1 MQPEARLAALIFD
14 VDGTLAET
22 EEAHRRA
29 FNETFAEFG
38 LGWSWSVEDYRI
50 LLRTTGGKERMKA
63 HAAAIGATVTD
74 ELVAKIHAQKTR
86 RYGDIIAGRKVAL
99 RPGIADLVGQARN
112 AGMRLAIAT
121 TTNRP
126 NVDALVE
133 ATFGRPAG
141 EVFEAIS
148 AGDEVAAKKPA
159 PDVYLAALDKLG
171 IEAAN
176 CLALEDSRN
185 GLSSAMA
192 AGVATVIS
200 PSRYTAGEDFSGAA
214 RVVGEFTELLP
225 LAETAKLLARHNAG
239 RRS

>member
-1 MQPEARLAALIFD
+1 MPPETRLEALIFD

-22 EEAHRRA
+22 EEAHRLA

-38 LGWSWSVEDYRI
+38 LGWSWSVEDYHL

-63 HAAAIGATVTD
+63 HAAAIGATLAD
-74 ELVAKIHAQKTR
+74 ELVAKIHAKKTR
-86 RYGDIIAGRKVAL
+86 RYGDIIASRRVAL
-99 RPGIADLVGQARN
+99 RPGIAELVREARE
-112 AGMRLAIAT
+112 ADMRLAIAT

-133 ATFGRPAG
+133 ATFGQTAG
-141 EVFEAIS
+141 ELFDAIS

-171 IEAAN
+171 IAAAN

-185 GLSSAMA
+185 GLASAMA
-192 AGVATVIS
+192 AGIATVVS

-214 RVVGEFTELLP
+214 RVVGEFGELLP
-225 LAETAKLLARHNAG
+225 LADTAKLLARRNAG
-239 RRS
+239 KGN